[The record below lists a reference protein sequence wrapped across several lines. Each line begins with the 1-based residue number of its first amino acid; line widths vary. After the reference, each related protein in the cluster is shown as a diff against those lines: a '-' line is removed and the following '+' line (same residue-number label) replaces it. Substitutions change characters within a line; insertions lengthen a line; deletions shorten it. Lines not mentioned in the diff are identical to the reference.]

1 LMLFGGR
8 SPALV
13 FLWVGV
19 WGVVLY
25 WVLPGG
31 CGGFA
36 VHRFSFREV
45 DVGDVLGD
53 VLRIFAECGVLP
65 MLHVAGVARFK
76 VRRDLSL
83 DLVAGIAGVEEAVV
97 VLGEPRLRAVL
108 VGRALGVRCRGARCL
123 FRGDLSG
130 LDAARLRNRYNVY
143 FVVEVGGKKIIL

>member
-1 LMLFGGR
+1 MNKDKAHAARRFINAEILMLFGGR
-8 SPALV
+8 TSLLV

-36 VHRFSFREV
+36 AHRFSSREV
-45 DVGDVLGD
+45 DIGDVLGD

-83 DLVAGIAGVEEAVV
+83 VAEISA
-97 VLGEPRLRAVL
+97 
-108 VGRALGVRCRGARCL
+108 
-123 FRGDLSG
+123 
-130 LDAARLRNRYNVY
+130 
-143 FVVEVGGKKIIL
+143 

>member
-1 LMLFGGR
+1 L
-8 SPALV
+8 AAV

-83 DLVAGIAGVEEAVV
+83 VAEISA
-97 VLGEPRLRAVL
+97 
-108 VGRALGVRCRGARCL
+108 
-123 FRGDLSG
+123 
-130 LDAARLRNRYNVY
+130 
-143 FVVEVGGKKIIL
+143 

>member
-1 LMLFGGR
+1 L
-8 SPALV
+8 AAV

-83 DLVAGIAGVEEAVV
+83 ALVAGIAGVEEAVV

>member
-1 LMLFGGR
+1 L
-8 SPALV
+8 AAV

-83 DLVAGIAGVEEAVV
+83 
-97 VLGEPRLRAVL
+97 
-108 VGRALGVRCRGARCL
+108 ALGRGSPAWRRRSWCWGS
-123 FRGDLSG
+123 RASG
-130 LDAARLRNRYNVY
+130 PCSW
-143 FVVEVGGKKIIL
+143 GGPSA

>member
-1 LMLFGGR
+1 V
-8 SPALV
+8 LV

-31 CGGFA
+31 CGGFV

-45 DVGDVLGD
+45 NVGDVLGD
-53 VLRIFAECGVLP
+53 VLRIFAECGALP

-76 VRRDLSL
+76 VRRDMSL
-83 DLVAGIAGVEEAVV
+83 ALVAGIAGVEEAVV
-97 VLGEPRLRAVL
+97 MLGEPRHLSAL
-108 VGRALGVRCRGARCL
+108 VRRALSVRCRRSRCL
-123 FRGDLSG
+123 FRGDLAG
-130 LDAARLRNRYNVY
+130 LDVARLRNRYNVY

>member
-1 LMLFGGR
+1 
-8 SPALV
+8 
-13 FLWVGV
+13 
-19 WGVVLY
+19 VVLY

-130 LDAARLRNRYNVY
+130 LDVERLRGRHPIY
-143 FVVEVGGKKIIL
+143 FVLKAGGRKVVL

>member
-1 LMLFGGR
+1 M
-8 SPALV
+8 LV

-31 CGGFA
+31 CGGFV

-45 DVGDVLGD
+45 NVGDVLGD

-83 DLVAGIAGVEEAVV
+83 ALVAGIAGVEEAVV
-97 VLGEPRLRAVL
+97 VLGEPRLPAAL
-108 VGRALGVRCRGARCL
+108 LGRALSVRCRRARCL
-123 FRGDLSG
+123 FRGDLSW
-130 LDAARLRNRYNVY
+130 LDVARLRNRYNVY

>member
-1 LMLFGGR
+1 
-8 SPALV
+8 
-13 FLWVGV
+13 VGV

>member
-1 LMLFGGR
+1 LNKDKAHAARRFINAEILMLFGGR
-8 SPALV
+8 V
-13 FLWVGV
+13 WRQYFYGGV

-36 VHRFSFREV
+36 VHRFSFRKV

-83 DLVAGIAGVEEAVV
+83 VAEISA
-97 VLGEPRLRAVL
+97 
-108 VGRALGVRCRGARCL
+108 
-123 FRGDLSG
+123 
-130 LDAARLRNRYNVY
+130 
-143 FVVEVGGKKIIL
+143 